1 MEGILEINLEG
12 FADFSSVT
20 FLPHD
25 QGFAQNG
32 RSKDA
37 YIKRDFDGGANSVL
51 VVDRNCAKR
60 NGRKRWRR
68 AL

>member
-1 MEGILEINLEG
+1 MKGILEINLEG

-20 FLPHD
+20 LLPHD
-25 QGFAQNG
+25 EGVAQNG

-37 YIKRDFDGGANSVL
+37 YITRVFYGGANSVL
-51 VVDRNCAKR
+51 VMDRNCAKR
-60 NGRKRWRR
+60 NGRRRWRR